1 MGVRQRENVRGVG
14 LGLGYKVVDEGK
26 GVRSVYEELGVWS
39 SDCVPLSFCACLI
52 HSQAEVN
59 IIAGACLSMG
69 MRFAGTAHKE
79 AFDTLVRE
87 WGRRGVFGEGG
98 EKVFSE
104 GGGRRCLVREEGGC
118 VW

>member
-1 MGVRQRENVRGVG
+1 MCGVVIV
-14 LGLGYKVVDEGK
+14 
-26 GVRSVYEELGVWS
+26 S
-39 SDCVPLSFCACLI
+39 PLSFCACLI

-59 IIAGACLSMG
+59 VIAGACLSMG

-87 WGRRGVFGEGG
+87 GKE
-98 EKVFSE
+98 
-104 GGGRRCLVREEGGC
+104 GC

>member
-1 MGVRQRENVRGVG
+1 M
-14 LGLGYKVVDEGK
+14 
-26 GVRSVYEELGVWS
+26 RSVYEEMGVWS

-104 GGGRRCLVREEGGC
+104 GGGRMCLVREKGGG